1 MLAGP
6 KQCVDTRAFA
16 NTVGV
21 RTDVQQDGSEFQG
34 FFLHGH
40 GGLGSR
46 LEGHT
51 AGQLTKQL
59 FESTTAS
66 VMRCECGHESRR

>member
-6 KQCVDTRAFA
+6 LQRVDTRAFA
-16 NTVGV
+16 ETVGV
-21 RTDVQQDGSEFQG
+21 KTDVQQDGSEFQG

-46 LEGHT
+46 LETHKS
-51 AGQLTKQL
+51 GQLTKRL
-59 FESTTAS
+59 FESTVCGTI
-66 VMRCECGHESRR
+66 RCPCGYEGRR